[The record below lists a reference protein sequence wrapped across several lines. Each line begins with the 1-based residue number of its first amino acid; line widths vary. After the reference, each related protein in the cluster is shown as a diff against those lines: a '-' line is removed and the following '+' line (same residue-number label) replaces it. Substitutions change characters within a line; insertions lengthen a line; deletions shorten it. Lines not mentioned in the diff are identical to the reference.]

1 MRQNNLMNATLCVA
15 FALLALPTGAA
26 ADDLL
31 SFGEAARVASDEA
44 LGELR
49 GGLSI
54 TPDFTASFGI
64 TRTISVNGDVVATQG
79 LMLRDLG
86 NLFKGGMPTFE
97 QLGKALTIVQVG
109 PNNYAAN
116 QPTAASVGGSGASN
130 TNSSANSSAN
140 SSGSPTASQPS
151 LASSAAGAGSGSGSG
166 SGSAGSFVIPGA
178 ASSGIAGTFSNAFAA
193 GIQNS
198 LNDVRISTRT
208 TIDAQ
213 IGSMGLF
220 RSNLTS
226 SLLRDN
232 LVGSGVR

>member
-1 MRQNNLMNATLCVA
+1 MRQDHNLTAILYFTL
-15 FALLALPTGAA
+15 ALLILPTAA
-26 ADDLL
+26 TANDLL
-31 SFGEAARVASDEA
+31 SFGGSARVASDDV
-44 LGELR
+44 LNDMR
-49 GGLSI
+49 GGLSL

-86 NLFKGGMPTFE
+86 NLFKGGMPTVE
-97 QLGKALTIVQVG
+97 QLGKALTIVQIG
-109 PNNYAAN
+109 PNNYAAG
-116 QPTAASVGGSGASN
+116 QPTIAGVGGS
-130 TNSSANSSAN
+130 
-140 SSGSPTASQPS
+140 P
-151 LASSAAGAGSGSGSG
+151 SAATGSTAGQPTSASAVSSNSTPASSGSGSG
-166 SGSAGSFVIPGA
+166 TNSSFAIPGVA
-178 ASSGIAGTFSNAFAA
+178 GAGIAGTFANAFAA

-208 TIDAQ
+208 QIDAQ

-232 LVGSGVR
+232 LVGSGLR

>member
-1 MRQNNLMNATLCVA
+1 MRQNNLMNATLYVA
-15 FALLALPTGAA
+15 FELSLFVLPTNAA

-31 SFGEAARVASDEA
+31 SFGEAAKAASDEA

-116 QPTAASVGGSGASN
+116 QPTAASIGGAGSVN
-130 TNSSANSSAN
+130 TNSSANSG
-140 SSGSPTASQPS
+140 GSPTVSQPQA
-151 LASSAAGAGSGSGSG
+151 ASNVAGGGNGSS
-166 SGSAGSFVIPGA
+166 SGSAGSFVVPGA
-178 ASSGIAGTFSNAFAA
+178 ASAGIAGTFSNAFAA